1 MALSSNVWT
10 VNLADSTHGFL
21 PTQLITRKSMC
32 CQVCTHLY
40 YGLITICRVLLATVR
55 DKGLCPCPRC
65 LIRKV
70 DIDKVGQKRDSR
82 DRITKARTYLSD
94 VIRTARRFI
103 YDLGFN
109 IDSAAVER
117 VLKPQSL
124 VPTLVRVWLT

>member
-10 VNLADSTHGFL
+10 ENLADSTHESL
-21 PTQLITRKSMC
+21 PTQLITQKSTC
-32 CQVCTHLY
+32 CHLHPFVFECR
-40 YGLITICRVLLATVR
+40 TICRVLLATVR

-65 LIRKV
+65 LICKV
-70 DIDKVGQKRDSR
+70 DIDKVGQKRDSC
-82 DRITKARTYLSD
+82 DRITKARTYLGD
-94 VIRTARRFI
+94 MIQTARRFI

-124 VPTLVRVWLT
+124 VPTLVHVQLT

>member
-10 VNLADSTHGFL
+10 ANVADSTHGSL
-21 PTQLITRKSMC
+21 PTQLITQKSTC
-32 CQVCTHLY
+32 CRLHPFVLSSPH
-40 YGLITICRVLLATVR
+40 TICRVLLATVR

-65 LIRKV
+65 LVRKV

-82 DRITKARTYLSD
+82 DRITKARTYLGD
-94 VIRTARRFI
+94 TIRTARRFI

-109 IDSAAVER
+109 IDSAAVEQ

-124 VPTLVRVWLT
+124 VPTLVRVRLT

>member
-1 MALSSNVWT
+1 
-10 VNLADSTHGFL
+10 
-21 PTQLITRKSMC
+21 
-32 CQVCTHLY
+32 
-40 YGLITICRVLLATVR
+40 VR

-70 DIDKVGQKRDSR
+70 DIDKMGQKLDLRY
-82 DRITKARTYLSD
+82 RITKARTYLKD
-94 VIRTARRFI
+94 VIHTARRFI

-124 VPTLVRVWLT
+124 VPTQVRASRLYAINH